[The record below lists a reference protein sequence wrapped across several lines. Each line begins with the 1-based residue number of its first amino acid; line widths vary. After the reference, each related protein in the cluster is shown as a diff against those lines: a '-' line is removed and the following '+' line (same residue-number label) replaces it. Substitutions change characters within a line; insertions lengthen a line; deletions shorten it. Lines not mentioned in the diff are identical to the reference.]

1 MGGARKI
8 SNPPINRG
16 TMLEAKGSLGAHLN
30 PVIYDTTLSGKITTL
45 YIYTSVKMLIV
56 CTDRVLAYFL
66 EML

>member
-1 MGGARKI
+1 
-8 SNPPINRG
+8 
-16 TMLEAKGSLGAHLN
+16 MLEAKGSLGAHLN